1 MIATDQLRYRPVA
14 DSDGPALFRLFQQVY
29 ADEIA
34 TLAVDAG
41 TRDALASMQYVEQRM
56 RVRAEFPDAVD
67 LAIECDGTLC
77 GRLLTVM
84 RGGGIQLVQLCV
96 LGDHRGRGIGT
107 RAMHRLARIADEHRC
122 QIWLPADAGSQD
134 CRGFLERVGFTVT
147 GRAGRLLVAPRAD
160 VAA

>member
-1 MIATDQLRYRPVA
+1 MIRPDQLRYRPVA
-14 DSDGPALFRLFQQVY
+14 DSDGPALFRLFLQTH
-29 ADEIA
+29 ADEVA
-34 TLAVDAG
+34 TLAAEPG
-41 TRDALASMQYVEQRM
+41 LRDALASMRYVEQRVQ
-56 RVRAEFPDAVD
+56 VRTEFPDAVD
-67 LAIECDGTLC
+67 IAIENEGTLC

-96 LGDHRGRGIGT
+96 LAEQRGRGIGT
-107 RAMHRLARIADEHRC
+107 CAMHRLARIADEHDC